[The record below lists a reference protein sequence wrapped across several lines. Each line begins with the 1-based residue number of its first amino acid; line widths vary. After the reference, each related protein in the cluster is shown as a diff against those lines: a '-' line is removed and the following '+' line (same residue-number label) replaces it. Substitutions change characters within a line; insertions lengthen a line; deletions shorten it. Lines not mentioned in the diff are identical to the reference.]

1 MKKGLILFERA
12 CLDLLKK
19 REDFEKEYVCDWISF
34 RQINETDN
42 FKYVR
47 FYASLE
53 KICLQNINIAFIY
66 KMSDW
71 MNIVK
76 KTAAKNKGMPLREVL
91 KLAKAEYKLLKEGV
105 VGTAKVLGK
114 TVVKQGKLIK
124 KTGKRISRKVRKSL
138 RGGGDFPSSE
148 PEQVGGKRRTRRSR
162 KH

>member
-1 MKKGLILFERA
+1 
-12 CLDLLKK
+12 
-19 REDFEKEYVCDWISF
+19 
-34 RQINETDN
+34 
-42 FKYVR
+42 
-47 FYASLE
+47 
-53 KICLQNINIAFIY
+53 
-66 KMSDW
+66 MSDW

-138 RGGGDFPSSE
+138 RGGAFPSSE
-148 PEQVGGKRRTRRSR
+148 PEQVGGRKTRRSR
-162 KH
+162 RH